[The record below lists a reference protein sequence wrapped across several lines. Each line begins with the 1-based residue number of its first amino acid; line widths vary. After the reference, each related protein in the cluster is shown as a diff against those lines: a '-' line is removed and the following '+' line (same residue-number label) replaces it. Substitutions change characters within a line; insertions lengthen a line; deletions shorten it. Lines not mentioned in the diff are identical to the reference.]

1 MHRSRIPLPALLV
14 LLAFA
19 ACKKEDDTPPAI
31 GILAPANGSA
41 HVAASAMAVQVSA
54 SDDGGLASV
63 TALLTDDL
71 LGTTVSSASATL
83 TGNSDTRSFNMVCG
97 DRYTATGAYTLSLT
111 AYDKSGNS
119 SRATIA
125 LQVSETPRVLY
136 RTVFTVYP
144 PSVGIYQLFSID
156 SAGFSDAGPYLG
168 DSVADLLVENRHQRA
183 VVALRDDGSVRAY
196 HPEDFQADFVY
207 QPFPRQ
213 HALNG
218 IRSAG
223 VNGYLIAY
231 ETPPYLRQL
240 DRNGLWQNDWD
251 GLVYP
256 VRNAYMDASQL
267 YLSVHGLFDQPI
279 KLDRYNYTGEN
290 LTNARPLSCDLLYL
304 ARSGDALIGAGPS
317 GNQTR
322 IYRLG
327 LPSLVVLDSATIGSP
342 YIGGANGG
350 DHHFI
355 LTQSGLARL
364 DLPNFSLNANFVTGN
379 YTAVGFE
386 PSRGQVWLGGSGA
399 LEVYD
404 LNGQLVTSH
413 ITSFGEVRHIGFHLN
428 K

>member
-1 MHRSRIPLPALLV
+1 MTRSLLTLSAALV
-14 LLAFA
+14 LLACS
-19 ACKKEDDTPPAI
+19 ACKKEDDTPPAVS
-31 GILAPANGSA
+31 ILAPANGSA
-41 HVAASAMAVQVSA
+41 HVAASAMPVQVSA

-63 TALLTDDL
+63 TALLTSDL
-71 LGTTVSSASATL
+71 LGTTVSSASISL

-97 DRYTATGAYTLSLT
+97 DRYTATGSYTLSVT
-111 AYDKSGNS
+111 AYDKAGNN

-125 LQVSETPRVLY
+125 LQVSETPLVLY
-136 RTVFTVYP
+136 RTIFTVYP

-168 DSVADLLVENRHQRA
+168 DSVAGLLVENRHQRA

-207 QPFPRQ
+207 QPFPSQ

-218 IRSAG
+218 IGSAG
-223 VNGYLIAY
+223 MNGYLISY

-256 VRNAYMDASQL
+256 VRNAYYDESQL
-267 YLSVHGLFDQPI
+267 YLSVHGLLDQPI

-290 LTNARPLSCDLLYL
+290 LTNARPLSCDLLYI
-304 ARSGDALIGAGPS
+304 ARSGDELVGAGPV

-322 IYRLG
+322 IYRLS

-342 YIGGANGG
+342 YIGGAHGG
-350 DHHFI
+350 NQHFI
-355 LTQSGLARL
+355 LTQSGLARV
-364 DLPNFSLNANFVTGN
+364 DLPNFSLNVNFVTGN

-386 PSRGQVWLGGSGA
+386 PSRNQVWLGTNGQ
-399 LEVYD
+399 LDVYD
-404 LNGQLVTSH
+404 LNGQNVTSH
-413 ITSFGEVRHIGFHLN
+413 ITSPGEVRHIGFQLN